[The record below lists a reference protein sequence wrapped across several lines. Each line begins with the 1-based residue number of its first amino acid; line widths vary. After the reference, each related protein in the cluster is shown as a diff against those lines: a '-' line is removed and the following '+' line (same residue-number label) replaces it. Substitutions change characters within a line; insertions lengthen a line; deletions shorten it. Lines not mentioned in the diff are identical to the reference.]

1 MTYYSA
7 GEACA
12 NKAAAYNAI
21 HGSHRCGKDGV
32 CKNCFDG
39 AAGDFNANDKVDAI
53 DRAYESRWHEGPKD
67 GTCDEQSHCGAL
79 LIYDKIAVGMSEEH
93 AYYVVYYYDE

>member
-1 MTYYSA
+1 MNARAALDEANKIRKANGIGPMTYYGA

-12 NKAAAYNAI
+12 NKAAAYDAI

-53 DRAYESRWHEGPKD
+53 DRAYESRWHEGPNKKR
-67 GTCDEQSHCGAL
+67 A
-79 LIYDKIAVGMSEEH
+79 H
-93 AYYVVYYYDE
+93 AMKRRIVVRC